1 MHELSIVQSM
11 MKIVENYA
19 KDKEVTK
26 VVVKIGKMSGI
37 EPYFLKESFDIFKEN
52 TICKNAE
59 LEIIEC
65 DIKIKCNDCGK
76 ESVVKDFDFS
86 CPKCGSLR
94 TDLVSGEEMNIEY
107 IEVKEQE

>member
-11 MKIVENYA
+11 MKIVEEYS
-19 KDKEVTK
+19 KGKEVTK

-37 EPYFLKESFDIFKEN
+37 EPYFLKESFDFFKEN
-52 TICKNAE
+52 SVCKNAE

-65 DIKIKCNDCGK
+65 DVKIKCNNCGK
-76 ESVVKDFDFS
+76 ESIIKDFDFS
-86 CPKCGSLR
+86 CPYCKSLK
-94 TDLVSGEEMNIEY
+94 TKIISGEEMHIEY

>member
-11 MKIVENYA
+11 MKIIEDYA

-37 EPYFLKESFDIFKEN
+37 EPYFLKESFDFFKEN
-52 TICKNAE
+52 TICNNAE

-65 DIKIKCNDCGK
+65 DIKIKCKECGVI
-76 ESVVKDFDFS
+76 SIVNDFDFS
-86 CPKCGSLR
+86 CPKCKSLK
-94 TDLVSGEEMNIEY
+94 TEIISGEEMHIEY
-107 IEVKEQE
+107 IEIKESE